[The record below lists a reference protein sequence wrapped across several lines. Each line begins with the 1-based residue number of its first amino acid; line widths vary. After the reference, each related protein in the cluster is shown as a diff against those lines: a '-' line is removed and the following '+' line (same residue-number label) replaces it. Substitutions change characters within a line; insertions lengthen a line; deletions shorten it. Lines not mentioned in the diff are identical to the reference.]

1 MGTSTRQPRDEELF
15 ALESIIAAE
24 EVASHRWLE
33 EGSDPTPDLEV
44 TLSDG
49 RAVAVEIT
57 MSTDGAGRKLF
68 ASFDGKRWRR
78 TELAREW
85 VLALVDRSPKGR
97 GRQRDVKA
105 LIDKVVPV
113 LQDVEAQ
120 GGEPHL
126 MIQRASSKAAW
137 FASPEWDRVAV
148 VGFDPS
154 GGDTCG
160 GVLTLVVA
168 GRGGLMQ
175 SVDALVPAVQQRI
188 DAKIARGQLDGFPG
202 PKWLVVVIDGGMS
215 AMALNAAFGS
225 EDGPQ
230 WPAGIDAVT
239 FAGVDE
245 VWIIGNCFGRR
256 THRVVLRLFASDTPW
271 EWRVVQAE
279 AEEMA
284 AAQ

>member
-1 MGTSTRQPRDEELF
+1 MGACSRQPRDEELF
-15 ALESIIAAE
+15 ALETIIAAE

-68 ASFDGKRWRR
+68 ASFDDKRWHR

-85 VLALVDRSPKGR
+85 VVALVDRSPKER
-97 GRQRDVKA
+97 GRQRNVKA
-105 LIDKVVPV
+105 LIDKLVTV
-113 LQDVEAQ
+113 LQDVETQ
-120 GGEPHL
+120 GGEPEL
-126 MIQRASSKAAW
+126 MIQKANSKVAW
-137 FASPEWDRVAV
+137 FASPEWDRMEV

-154 GGDTCG
+154 RGGTCG
-160 GVLTLVVA
+160 GVLTLVMA
-168 GRGGLMQ
+168 GHGGLMN

-188 DAKIARGQLDGFPG
+188 DAKIAKGQLDGFPG
-202 PKWLVVVIDGGMS
+202 PTWLVIVIDGGMS
-215 AMALNAAFGS
+215 AMALNSAFGS

-230 WPAGIDAVT
+230 SPAGIDAVT

-245 VWIIGNCFGRR
+245 VWVIGKRDGHR
-256 THRVVLRLFASDTPW
+256 THRGVLRLFASDAPW
-271 EWRVVQAE
+271 EWRVV
-279 AEEMA
+279 
-284 AAQ
+284 

>member
-1 MGTSTRQPRDEELF
+1 MGTCSRHPRDEELF
-15 ALESIIAAE
+15 ALETIIAAE
-24 EVASHRWLE
+24 DVASYRWLE

-85 VLALVDRSPKGR
+85 VVALVDRSPKER
-97 GRQRDVKA
+97 GRQRNVKA
-105 LIDKVVPV
+105 LIDKLVPV

-120 GGEPHL
+120 GGELQL
-126 MIQRASSKAAW
+126 MAQKANSKVAW
-137 FASPEWDRVAV
+137 FASPEWDRVEV
-148 VGFDPS
+148 VGCDPS
-154 GGDTCG
+154 GEDTCG

-168 GRGGLMQ
+168 VNGGMMNA
-175 SVDALVPAVQQRI
+175 VEALVPAVQQRI
-188 DAKIARGQLDGFPG
+188 DAKIAKGQLDGFPG
-202 PKWLVVVIDGGMS
+202 PTWLVVVIDGGMS
-215 AMALNAAFGS
+215 TMALNGAFES

-230 WPAGIDAVT
+230 WPAGIDTVT

-245 VWIIGNCFGRR
+245 VWVIGNRVGRR
-256 THRVVLRLFASDTPW
+256 SHRGVLRLFASGTPW
-271 EWRVVQAE
+271 EWRVVQTE
-279 AEEMA
+279 AE
-284 AAQ
+284 

>member
-15 ALESIIAAE
+15 ALETIIAAE
-24 EVASHRWLE
+24 EVASYHWLK

-44 TLSDG
+44 SLSDG

-57 MSTDGAGRKLF
+57 MSIDGAGRKLF

-78 TELAREW
+78 TELAHEW
-85 VLALVDRSPKGR
+85 VVVLVDRSPQGR
-97 GRQRDVKA
+97 GRQRNVKA
-105 LIDKVVPV
+105 LIERLAPV
-113 LQDVEAQ
+113 LEEVEAQ
-120 GGEPHL
+120 GGEPQL
-126 MIQRASSKAAW
+126 MTQKANSRLAW

-154 GGDTCG
+154 AGDTCG

-168 GRGGLMQ
+168 GCGGLMK

-188 DAKIARGQLDGFPG
+188 DAKTAKGQLDGFPS
-202 PKWLVVVIDGGMS
+202 PKWLVVVIDGGML
-215 AMALNAAFGS
+215 AMALNSAFGS

-245 VWIIGNCFGRR
+245 VWVIGKCRERR
-256 THRVVLRLFASDTPW
+256 AHRVVLRLFASGTPW
-271 EWRVVQAE
+271 EWRVVQTEAGEMAE
-279 AEEMA
+279 A
-284 AAQ
+284 Q